1 MIGAGV
7 GCVAERPATKGV
19 ERLFLPDFCDVR
31 TVFAVVVLSELLAV
45 VLVLAPPRA
54 LADPWGEL
62 SLVSLF
68 IQWVALAGAA
78 SLCALRP
85 RLARLGDTRAGWVS
99 YGVLLAVTLA
109 VSEAAFRLLQLKGLH
124 YGGVREAQGAFVL
137 RNLLIAAIISA
148 VVLRYLYVQHQWR
161 RNVQAEARARLQA
174 LQSRIRPHFLFN
186 SMNTIAGLTRE
197 RPELAEE
204 VVEDLADLFR
214 AGLADSRQ
222 RVGLGEEIE
231 MARRYLRIEALR
243 LGDRLR
249 VDWRIGDLPL
259 DLPVPPLILQP
270 LLENAVYHGIEP
282 RAEGGEIRVEGRREG
297 GAVVFVLRNPVPGA
311 APRRREGHRMA
322 LENIR
327 QRLALAYGDEGALT
341 VRSTGGVFEV
351 RVRLPGASPGGPA
364 DAPAG
369 RAGGGAP

>member
-1 MIGAGV
+1 
-7 GCVAERPATKGV
+7 
-19 ERLFLPDFCDVR
+19 
-31 TVFAVVVLSELLAV
+31 
-45 VLVLAPPRA
+45 
-54 LADPWGEL
+54 
-62 SLVSLF
+62 
-68 IQWVALAGAA
+68 
-78 SLCALRP
+78 
-85 RLARLGDTRAGWVS
+85 
-99 YGVLLAVTLA
+99 
-109 VSEAAFRLLQLKGLH
+109 
-124 YGGVREAQGAFVL
+124 
-137 RNLLIAAIISA
+137 
-148 VVLRYLYVQHQWR
+148 VQHQWR

-297 GAVVFVLRNPVPGA
+297 GAVVFVLRNPVHGA

-341 VRSTGGVFEV
+341 VRSTDGVFEV
-351 RVRLPGASPGGPA
+351 RIRLPGAPLGGPA
-364 DAPAG
+364 DAPAS
-369 RAGGGAP
+369 RAGGGSP